1 MLGYLTIKPHILT
14 LSHLHPHTI
23 TPTHHHILTPSHH
36 HTHTPS
42 HPHTFTSSHPHT
54 FTSLHSHLHTHIH
67 RTMAPFIPICPGN
80 PGRPSGPGPP
90 CERREGRGEKMRE
103 RGGRNK
109 ERREGDT
116 AFVMNGALFG
126 STTQHVSCTCL
137 YLLLSRACHSFL
149 RPLGPHHALSVPSYP
164 VNIIARYNLMC
175 SLCTCTRCPYTLS
188 PGGPTLPASPGVP
201 STPGVPG
208 VPCESRETDQLTRRS
223 FQLSEQLT
231 GSPCFPRAPL
241 VPLSPFSPFKP
252 YEKYHMIIM

>member
-1 MLGYLTIKPHILT
+1 
-14 LSHLHPHTI
+14 
-23 TPTHHHILTPSHH
+23 
-36 HTHTPS
+36 
-42 HPHTFTSSHPHT
+42 
-54 FTSLHSHLHTHIH
+54 
-67 RTMAPFIPICPGN
+67 
-80 PGRPSGPGPP
+80 
-90 CERREGRGEKMRE
+90 
-103 RGGRNK
+103 
-109 ERREGDT
+109 
-116 AFVMNGALFG
+116 MNGALFG

-164 VNIIARYNLMC
+164 VNITARYNLMC

-201 STPGVPG
+201 SIPGVPG

-252 YEKYHMIIM
+252 YEKYHMIIMSCDHHGDHVMSCDHHGDHVIIM